1 MFRERWMIVPGTRA
15 SRGSSS
21 ENDMILGIFSKVMQ
35 QQEENKEK
43 RARNNRNQ
51 FGSSQLQLDHTGASK
66 QAPGHHL

>member
-1 MFRERWMIVPGTRA
+1 
-15 SRGSSS
+15 
-21 ENDMILGIFSKVMQ
+21 MILGIFSKVMQ

-51 FGSSQLQLDHTGASK
+51 FGSSQLQLDHAGASK